1 MSRGYTLKA
10 IIVENYFWK
19 FINIIFLIF
28 KSIFHVNVS
37 VNVYG
42 KIFNKTLNSDIFLIY
57 LYSIILFKFTK
68 IEFYKPFKIMT
79 INPKNIDEVK
89 MWNEFRGGN
98 HTAFTQ
104 IYQNYISLLYNYST
118 SITPDRE
125 LIKDCLHDLFV
136 ELWKNHKNL
145 GETTSIRYYLM
156 ASIKRKLVRHLET
169 TQRHSRHHEA
179 YYLENPDYTGSH
191 EHRLVAFEEEKL
203 LTDNLN
209 ESFRFLTKRQK
220 EAVSLKFFQDMDTDQ
235 ISNVM
240 NINPQSVYN
249 LIFGALKILKEHIS
263 QEKMTFA

>member
-169 TQRHSRHHEA
+169 TQRHSQHHEA